1 MEVSGLD
8 KDLVNVMSPGV
19 TGHDGRGPPRERE
32 EKKKRQNSR
41 MALGLFIT
49 TNNSFKILRF

>member
-19 TGHDGRGPPRERE
+19 TGHDRRGPPRESG
-32 EKKKRQNSR
+32 KKGKQNSG
-41 MALGLFIT
+41 MASGLC
-49 TNNSFKILRF
+49 NKLQ